1 MCRVIKRLEISGR
14 NGDENRPHAFYT
26 DGRCLHP
33 AAEIRSALMAVTPIV
48 QSRRIVLLVFSLL
61 TGAGAA
67 AIEKGRFLGAEASEP
82 PDWFRQSFLDLGED
96 VREAAANGR
105 RVMLYFHQANCP
117 YCSLLV
123 KDNFTRPDI
132 AAAMQKNLDSI
143 AINMWGDR
151 EVTATDGRS
160 YTEKSLAAALAVNYT
175 PTLIF
180 LDEQGRVA
188 LRLNG
193 YYPPERFRLAL
204 DYVAGQKEKE
214 LTFHAYLDAHLAAA
228 RNGGLHAEPFFLPP
242 PYALERTHLP
252 AARPLAVFFERAD
265 CPDCDRLHEK
275 VLADPATRALVEQF
289 ETVQLDVATDAPVI
303 TPGGART
310 TASAWARA
318 LDLGYSPAIVFFDR
332 QGREVMRIEAF
343 LKTFHVQSV
352 FDYVLREAYLTEP
365 SFQRFISSRAEK
377 LRAEGHEVDI
387 WSD

>member
-1 MCRVIKRLEISGR
+1 M
-14 NGDENRPHAFYT
+14 T
-26 DGRCLHP
+26 
-33 AAEIRSALMAVTPIV
+33 VTPTA

-61 TGAGAA
+61 TGADAA
-67 AIEKGRFLGAEASEP
+67 AIEKGRFLGAERSEP

-96 VREAAANGR
+96 VREAAASGR
-105 RVMLYFHQANCP
+105 RIMLYFHQANCP

-123 KDNFTRPDI
+123 KENFTRPDI
-132 AAAMQKNLDSI
+132 VAAMQRNLDSI

-151 EVTATDGRS
+151 EVTATDGRR

-180 LDEQGRVA
+180 LDEQGGVA

-193 YYPPERFRLAL
+193 YYPPERLRLAL
-204 DYVAGQKEKE
+204 EYVAGHKEKD
-214 LTFHAYLDAHLAAA
+214 LNFHAYLDAHLAAA
-228 RNGGLHAEPFFLPP
+228 GSVGLHAEPFFLPP
-242 PYALERTHLP
+242 PYALQRNRLT
-252 AARPLAVFFERAD
+252 AARPLAVFFERTE

-275 VLADPATRALVEQF
+275 VLADPATRALVGQF
-289 ETVQLDVATDAPVI
+289 EAVQLDAAADTPVI

-310 TASAWARA
+310 TASAWARD

-332 QGREVMRIEAF
+332 SGREVMRIDAF
-343 LKTFHVQSV
+343 LKTFHIQSV

-365 SFQRFISSRAEK
+365 SFQRFISARAER
-377 LRAEGHEVDI
+377 LREEGYDVDI